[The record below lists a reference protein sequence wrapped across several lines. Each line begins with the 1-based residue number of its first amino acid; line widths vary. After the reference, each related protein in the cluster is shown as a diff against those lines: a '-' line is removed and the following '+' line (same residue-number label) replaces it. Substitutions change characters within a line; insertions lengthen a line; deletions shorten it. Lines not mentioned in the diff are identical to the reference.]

1 MNDFK
6 KYIYLNNL
14 SDIITISKDE
24 KFDTLLNKLDDV
36 KVKVSSHLIHDKNNI
51 SSYEQFFFNLDNY
64 ITFLKNHLFI
74 NQFEIRIIV
83 TLTIYNKYNK
93 ILYDKDY
100 YYKNIKKYE
109 DSFIKMFMYSY
120 IRNISFI
127 NKYIYIK
134 KRSFEELIDNIN
146 KSKKRSYSYFEN
158 INSKNITFY
167 IPIFEKLEDI
177 N

>member
-64 ITFLKNHLFI
+64 ITFLKNLNIIKPPFWINLGTLPKFI
-74 NQFEIRIIV
+74 
-83 TLTIYNKYNK
+83 
-93 ILYDKDY
+93 
-100 YYKNIKKYE
+100 
-109 DSFIKMFMYSY
+109 
-120 IRNISFI
+120 
-127 NKYIYIK
+127 
-134 KRSFEELIDNIN
+134 
-146 KSKKRSYSYFEN
+146 
-158 INSKNITFY
+158 
-167 IPIFEKLEDI
+167 
-177 N
+177 